1 MLHTHSFI
9 VHADFGH
16 LGQDI
21 LVAASFFFVF
31 SVLGYP
37 VSNFL
42 RLLTAYLDGKEIKTV
57 LEDKKQQ
64 KTS

>member
-1 MLHTHSFI
+1 MLHTHRFI
-9 VHADFGH
+9 LHADFGH

-37 VSNFL
+37 VSNVL
-42 RLLTAYLDGKEIKTV
+42 RLSTAYLDEKEIKSV
-57 LEDKKQQ
+57 
-64 KTS
+64 